1 MSHLTSPVNECN
13 TIPENSM
20 AMTRLQG
27 LGVITSA
34 ILPEN
39 NPKKLPRK
47 LPIGHWQKKQF
58 DLVLVGTNK

>member
-13 TIPENSM
+13 TIPVNSM

-39 NPKKLPRK
+39 NPKKLPEYC
-47 LPIGHWQKKQF
+47 LLENQKEE
-58 DLVLVGTNK
+58 NSN